1 MMSKRIFGILAML
14 LCLSR
19 FAFAQEHTYFE
30 TEGSIHTTAFSPV
43 NASLVA
49 SAGDEHTIKLWHLRE
64 DTVTTLRGHTDIVN
78 AVAFSPDGRMLASGS
93 DDYTLRLW
101 DVRQKRQTAVLE
113 HITARTRS
121 PITAVAFS
129 SDRQTLASA
138 GVHVKLWNVRNQ
150 QEIATL
156 RYDEKW
162 AFAVDFSPDGEQ
174 LAVGYEDGS
183 VKIWHVQRRR
193 VDATQQGDTKWL
205 FSVKFSPNNQFL
217 ASGGYHGDIKLWDAS
232 GWRLHGTLR
241 THTGTV
247 QDIAFSNDGRTLAS
261 ASHEVVHLWD
271 VDSGAQLA
279 ELQGHSG
286 WVNALAFSIDRTTLV
301 SGGED
306 GTLRFWDVAP
316 YLSPEQSAER
326 DIVRLIYFLPQGRSV
341 QPNMWTKLD
350 TLISDVQQFYAAEMR
365 RHGFGGKSFTFETNE
380 AGETLVNRVDGKF
393 RDRHYH
399 TQTSDKVMEEVTEQ
413 FDISNN
419 VYLVVVDISSQV
431 IDGENTCGVGGGRW
445 FENEEHRRA
454 SGGYALIPASGDCF
468 DNVQVAAHELGHA
481 FGLEHDFRS
490 DAHIMSYGI
499 AQNQLSKCAAEWLD
513 ASRFFNA
520 NRSAFNEPTTFQ
532 LSQQRYPPNARS
544 FTLRFEISD
553 ADGIHQAQLLIPTTR
568 EDPAIGVKLHSCR
581 RLRGQNSVVEF
592 VTTDLTSRRVNDI
605 GLQVIDVNG
614 NITRQDWTLRADASL
629 VVQNPLDVNGDG
641 KIDVADLVLV
651 ASNFGKSIGAKANPN
666 PDVNSD
672 GIVDI
677 TDLLLVASE
686 LQVGVGAAPAQ
697 SELGVALEPTVQE
710 WMEQAMQLPYRD
722 ETVEKGI
729 AVLKTLLVT
738 SLLPAQTA
746 LLPNYPN
753 PFNPETWMPYQLAE
767 DAAVAFTMYDAR
779 GQQVRRLE
787 LGYRAAGIYQTRTR
801 AAYWD
806 GCNEM
811 GEPVA
816 SGIYFYTLSAGNF
829 VATRKMF
836 IRK

>member
-1 MMSKRIFGILAML
+1 MTKSKVFGL
-14 LCLSR
+14 LLLFSI
-19 FAFAQEHTYFE
+19 AQAIFAQEHTYFE
-30 TEGSIHTTAFSPV
+30 TGGSVRATAFSPV

-49 SAGDEHTIKLWHLRE
+49 SAGDENTIKLWNLSD
-64 DTVTTLRGHTDIVN
+64 DTVTTMRGHTDIVN
-78 AVAFSPDGRMLASGS
+78 DVEFSPDGRILASGS
-93 DDYTLRLW
+93 DDSTLRLW
-101 DVRQKRQTAVLE
+101 NVRQSRETATLQ
-113 HITARTRS
+113 HITDRTRS
-121 PITAVAFS
+121 QIKAVTFS
-129 SDRQTLASA
+129 PDGQLLASA

-156 RYDEKW
+156 RDEKW
-162 AFAVDFSPDGEQ
+162 ALAVDFSPDREQ
-174 LAVGYEDGS
+174 LAVGYEDGT
-183 VKIWHVQRRR
+183 VKIWNVQRQR
-193 VDATQQGDTKWL
+193 VVATREGDARHV
-205 FSVKFSPNNQFL
+205 FSVKFSPDSQLL
-217 ASGGYHGDIKLWDAS
+217 ASAGYHGEIKLWDVA
-232 GWRLHGTLR
+232 GWQLRGTL
-241 THTGTV
+241 HTRIGTV
-247 QDIAFSNDGRTLAS
+247 RDIAFSENGKALAS

-271 VDSGAQLA
+271 VQSGAQFTALR
-279 ELQGHSG
+279 GHSG
-286 WVNALAFSIDRTTLV
+286 WVNALAFSVDKTTLA

-316 YLSPEQSAER
+316 YLSPERTAER
-326 DIVRLIYFLPQGRSV
+326 DIVRLIYFLPQGRPV
-341 QPNMWTKLD
+341 QPDMWANLD

-365 RHGFGGKSFTFETNE
+365 RHGFGRKSFTFETDE
-380 AGETLVNRVDGKF
+380 TGETLVHQVDGKF
-393 RDRHYH
+393 RERYYH
-399 TQTSDKVMEEVTEQ
+399 TQTSDKVMAEVTEQ

-419 VYLVVVDISSQV
+419 VYLIAVDISSQV
-431 IDGENTCGVGGGRW
+431 IDNENTCGVGGSRW
-445 FENEEHRRA
+445 FGNEEHQRVA
-454 SGGYALIPASGDCF
+454 GGYALIPASGDCF

-490 DAHIMSYGI
+490 DAYIMSYGI
-499 AQNQLSKCAAEWLD
+499 APNQLSKCAAEWLD

-532 LSQQRYPPNARS
+532 ISQQGYPPNARS

-553 ADGIHQAQLLIPTTR
+553 ADGLHQAQLLIPTTR
-568 EDPAIGVKLHSCR
+568 AALALGFKLHSCQ

-592 VTTDLTSRRVNDI
+592 VTTGLTSRRVNDI

-629 VVQNPLDVNGDG
+629 VAQNSLDVNGDG

-651 ASNFGKSIGAKANPN
+651 ASNFGKAMGAKANPN

-697 SELGVALEPTVQE
+697 SELGVALEPAVQE
-710 WMEQAMQLPYRD
+710 WMERAMQLPYRD
-722 ETVEKGI
+722 ATVEKGI

-738 SLLPAQTA
+738 SLRPAQTA

-767 DAAVAFTMYDAR
+767 DAEVTFTIYDAR
-779 GQQVRRLE
+779 GRQVRQLD
-787 LGYRAAGIYQTRTR
+787 LGHRSVGIYQARTR

-806 GCNEM
+806 GRNEI

-816 SGIYFYTLSAGNF
+816 SGLYFYTLSAGKF

-836 IRK
+836 VRK